1 MIRVGLYVLMIFFS
15 KIHSKLLKSL
25 FQLYVWTYDFRFIKN
40 RIPRN
45 KNSKFI
51 TKVQIKQ
58 RISSYDIFLM
68 SFKLIQ
74 FLARKDSFDND
85 NPTWSHFSVYLSF
98 PYIPVWN
105 DSGLRHFDFLILK
118 LDADKAGSISFLD
131 WLNLDWRLLIFIMSR
146 KHQISH
152 KLQKCNQTTQFLTG
166 SE

>member
-1 MIRVGLYVLMIFFS
+1 MIRVGLYVLMIFFFKNPFETTQIVIS
-15 KIHSKLLKSL
+15 ALRLNLWFS
-25 FQLYVWTYDFRFIKN
+25 FYQN

-85 NPTWSHFSVYLSF
+85 NPTWSHCSVYLSF